1 MKYKVTIEESLAAD
15 FEIEANS
22 EQEAIEIGRKKY
34 KNGDFIL
41 GPETC
46 YYAGICLTEDGNLEE
61 IW

>member
-1 MKYKVTIEESLAAD
+1 MKYLITIEESLAAN

-22 EQEAIEIGRKKY
+22 EQEAIEIGRKMY
-34 KNGDFIL
+34 KDGDLVL

-46 YYAGICLTEDGNLEE
+46 YYAGIGLAEDGNLEE